1 MELMYSDDKI
11 KLFDG
16 DVFEC
21 LSHLPKNTI
30 QAVITSP
37 TYWGKRNFT
46 GDKKEFGSEKL
57 EEYIDKN
64 VNLFSSLL
72 RIMKDDGSIFIVIQD
87 SYMGSGVSRSHHNH
101 WEHNKDISY
110 RRYGLDS
117 NGQGNTSSVTAG
129 HATIKN
135 KSLCGIP
142 YRIAIKLVD
151 MGFIW
156 RQQIIWEKPNPM
168 PENVKDR
175 ARQSAEYILH
185 FTKKGNYKFNS
196 EHIMVMGQNG
206 KLRLDNQVWIAS
218 TEPKPN
224 HTATF
229 PSKIV
234 KRLLLTVTDE
244 GDTVFEPFLG
254 SGTMLDLC
262 IAYNR
267 KFIGCD
273 INKKFIK
280 ETIEKLNTY
289 YSLTPN
295 QIGINKKN
303 KTEYDIMKYEKV
315 SSQLILLEEREK
327 YLSARGGQVMETSN
341 LKVKQKSVAN
351 KIK

>member
-11 KLFDG
+11 KLFEG

-21 LSHLPKNTI
+21 LKHLPKDTI
-30 QAVITSP
+30 QAIITSP

-46 GDKKEFGSEKL
+46 GDKKEFGGEKF
-57 EEYIDKN
+57 EDYIDRN

-72 RIMKDDGSIFIVIQD
+72 RIMKDDGSIFIIIQD

-117 NGQGNTSSVTAG
+117 NGQGNTSSVTAR
-129 HATIKN
+129 HNIIKN

-156 RQQIIWEKPNPM
+156 RQHIIWEKPNPM

-175 ARQSAEYILH
+175 VRQSAEYILH
-185 FTKKGNYKFNS
+185 FTKKGKYKFNPV
-196 EHIMVMGQNG
+196 HIMVTGQNG

-218 TEPKPN
+218 PEPKSG

-234 KRLLLTVTDE
+234 KKLLLSVTDE
-244 GDTVFEPFLG
+244 DDTVFEPFLG

-262 IAYNR
+262 IAYGR

-273 INKKFIK
+273 INKNFVRG
-280 ETIEKLNTY
+280 TVEKINTY
-289 YSLTPN
+289 NSLIPVQN
-295 QIGINKKN
+295 EINKKN
-303 KTEYDIMKYEKV
+303 NNKTEYKRI
-315 SSQLILLEEREK
+315 STQPALLEERQK
-327 YLSARGGQVMETSN
+327 YLVN
-341 LKVKQKSVAN
+341 KNHLKGIHKYRQE
-351 KIK
+351 I

>member
-1 MELMYSDDKI
+1 MEPVYFNNKI
-11 KLFDG
+11 KLFAG

-21 LSHLPKNTI
+21 LKYLPKNTI

-46 GDKKEFGSEKL
+46 DDRKEFGSEKL
-57 EEYIDKN
+57 EDYIDRN

-72 RIMKDDGSIFIVIQD
+72 RIMKDDGSIFVIIQD

-117 NGQGNTSSVTAG
+117 NGQGNTSSVTAR
-129 HATIKN
+129 HDTIKN

-151 MGFIW
+151 TGFIW

-185 FTKKGNYKFNS
+185 FTKRGNYKFNP
-196 EHIMVMGQNG
+196 EHFMVTGQKG
-206 KLRLDNQVWIAS
+206 QLRLDNQVWIAS
-218 TEPKPN
+218 AEPKMG

-234 KRLLLTVTDE
+234 KRLLLSVTDE

-262 IAYNR
+262 IAYGR

-273 INKKFIK
+273 INKNFVKDVIANLNAYATLLPSQNRIDKKFRL
-280 ETIEKLNTY
+280 ESDEIEYKR
-289 YSLTPN
+289 
-295 QIGINKKN
+295 
-303 KTEYDIMKYEKV
+303 V
-315 SSQLILLEEREK
+315 SSQLALLEERRE
-327 YLSARGGQVMETSN
+327 YLTGKNRIKKPIRGFQCN
-341 LKVKQKSVAN
+341 
-351 KIK
+351 

>member
-1 MELMYSDDKI
+1 MDPMYSDNKI
-11 KLFDG
+11 KLFGG

-21 LSHLPKNTI
+21 LNYLPKNTI

-46 GDKKEFGSEKL
+46 HDKKEFGSEKF
-57 EEYIDKN
+57 EDYIDRN

-72 RIMKDDGSIFIVIQD
+72 RIMKDDGSVFIIIQD
-87 SYMGSGVSRSHHNH
+87 SYMGIGVSRSHHNH

-117 NGQGNTSSVTAG
+117 NGQGNTSSVTAR
-129 HATIKN
+129 HNIIKN

-156 RQQIIWEKPNPM
+156 RQHIIWEKPNPM

-185 FTKKGNYKFNS
+185 FTKSGKYKFNS
-196 EHIMVMGQNG
+196 KHIMVMGQNG

-218 TEPKPN
+218 TEPKSG

-234 KRLLLTVTDE
+234 KRLLLSVTDE

-262 IAYNR
+262 IAYGR

-273 INKKFIK
+273 INKNFIND
-280 ETIEKLNTY
+280 TIERLNMY
-289 YSLTPN
+289 NNLIPSQN
-295 QIGINKKN
+295 KINKKFS
-303 KTEYDIMKYEKV
+303 TESDKIEYKRV
-315 SSQLILLEEREK
+315 SSQLALLEERRE
-327 YLSARGGQVMETSN
+327 YLTG
-341 LKVKQKSVAN
+341 KSR
-351 KIK
+351 IKKSERQFKAL